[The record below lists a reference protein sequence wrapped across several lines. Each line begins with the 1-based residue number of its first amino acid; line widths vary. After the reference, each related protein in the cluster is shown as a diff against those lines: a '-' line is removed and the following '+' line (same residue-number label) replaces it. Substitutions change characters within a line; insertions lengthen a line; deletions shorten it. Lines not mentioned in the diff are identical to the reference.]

1 MEPPSLNQFY
11 STIEGDIMN
20 PIDSLIAGNAAFA
33 ATMFDATLK
42 IMPTKKMIILAC
54 ADPRVDP
61 ADIFGLVNGDAAVI
75 RNVGGRVGPATLET
89 MALLRSVV
97 QDRGGDIGAGWNF
110 VVLHH
115 TDCGIK
121 NCRNHAPDLL
131 ARHMGVKPM
140 DLATLAIDDPY
151 ESVVLDIAAL
161 KANPNLP
168 ASLSITGI
176 VYDVAT
182 GIARIVVPTAPLR
195 VESGA

>member
-1 MEPPSLNQFY
+1 M
-11 STIEGDIMN
+11 TA
-20 PIDSLIAGNAAFA
+20 IDSLIAGNAAFVA
-33 ATMFDATLK
+33 NGFDANIK

-61 ADIFGLVNGDAAVI
+61 GDIFGLVNGDAAVI
-75 RNVGGRVGPATLET
+75 RNVGGRIGPAAFET

-110 VVLHH
+110 IVLHH

-131 ARHMGVKPM
+131 ARHMGLEPK
-140 DLATLAIDDPY
+140 DLAALAIDDPY
-151 ESVVLDIAAL
+151 ESVALDVAVLKTIPTLPAAL
-161 KANPNLP
+161 TV
-168 ASLSITGI
+168 TGL

-182 GIARIVVPTAPLR
+182 GLVKTVVPPAPLR
-195 VESGA
+195 AQAAAAPP

>member
-1 MEPPSLNQFY
+1 
-11 STIEGDIMN
+11 MN
-20 PIDSLIAGNAAFA
+20 LVDSLIEGNAAFA
-33 ATMFDATLK
+33 ANGFDANLK
-42 IMPTKKMIILAC
+42 IMPTKKMIVLGC

-61 ADIFGLVNGDAAVI
+61 EDILGLVNGDAAVI

-131 ARHMGVKPM
+131 ARHMGVKRSE
-140 DLATLAIDDPY
+140 LAALAIDDPY
-151 ESVVLDIAAL
+151 EAVALDVAAL

-168 ASLSITGI
+168 GALVVTGL

-182 GIARIVVPTAPLR
+182 GLVRTVVPSAPVR
-195 VESGA
+195 SEIGA

>member
-1 MEPPSLNQFY
+1 MNLIESLL
-11 STIEGDIMN
+11 E
-20 PIDSLIAGNAAFA
+20 GNAAFA
-33 ATMFDATLK
+33 ATGFDADLK
-42 IMPTKKMIILAC
+42 IMPTKKMIILGC

-97 QDRGGDIGAGWNF
+97 QDRGGDIGAGWDF

-121 NCRNHAPDLL
+121 NCRNRAPELL
-131 ARHMGVKPM
+131 ARHMGVAP
-140 DLATLAIDDPY
+140 DALAGLAIDDPY
-151 ESVVLDIAAL
+151 EAVALDVAAL
-161 KANPNLP
+161 KANPKLP
-168 ASLSITGI
+168 DALAITGM

-182 GIARIVVPTAPLR
+182 GLVRVVVPSAPVR
-195 VESGA
+195 PHEA

>member
-1 MEPPSLNQFY
+1 MTPV
-11 STIEGDIMN
+11 
-20 PIDSLIAGNAAFA
+20 DSLIEGNAAFA
-33 ATMFDATLK
+33 AKMFDANLK
-42 IMPTKKMIILAC
+42 IMPTMKTIIVGC

-61 ADIFGLVNGDAAVI
+61 EIVLGLVNGDAAVI
-75 RNVGGRVGPATLET
+75 RNIGGRVDPGTLAT

-97 QDRGGDIGAGWNF
+97 QDRGGDLGAGWNL

-131 ARHMGVKPM
+131 ARHMGVEPSE
-140 DLATLAIDDPY
+140 LAALAIDDPY
-151 ESVVLDIAAL
+151 EAVVMDVAAL

-168 ASLSITGI
+168 AALVVTGL

-182 GIARIVVPTAPLR
+182 GRVRIVVPSAPIR
-195 VESGA
+195 QASDA

>member
-1 MEPPSLNQFY
+1 MNPVDGL
-11 STIEGDIMN
+11 IEG
-20 PIDSLIAGNAAFA
+20 SAAFA
-33 ATMFDATLK
+33 AKGFDATLK
-42 IMPTKKMIILAC
+42 IMPTKKLMILGC

-61 ADIFGLVNGDAAVI
+61 GDIFGLVNGDAAVI
-75 RNVGGRVGPATLET
+75 RNVGGRVGPATLEI

-131 ARHMGVKPM
+131 ARHMGVKPA
-140 DLATLAIDDPY
+140 DLAALAIDDPY
-151 ESVVLDIAAL
+151 EAVALDVAAL

-168 ASLSITGI
+168 AALVVTGL

-182 GIARIVVPTAPLR
+182 GLVRTVVPSAPVR
-195 VESGA
+195 PESGT

>member
-1 MEPPSLNQFY
+1 MSPV
-11 STIEGDIMN
+11 
-20 PIDSLIAGNAAFA
+20 DSLIEANAAFA
-33 ATMFDATLK
+33 ADGFDANLK
-42 IMPTKKMIILAC
+42 IMPTRKMIILGC

-61 ADIFGLVNGDAAVI
+61 EDIFGLANGDAAVI

-89 MALLRSVV
+89 MTLLRSVV

-121 NCRNHAPDLL
+121 NCRNHAPDVL
-131 ARHMGVKPM
+131 ARHMGVKPS
-140 DLATLAIDDPY
+140 DLAGLAIDDPY
-151 ESVVLDIAAL
+151 EAVALDVEAL

-168 ASLSITGI
+168 SALVVAGL

-182 GIARIVVPTAPLR
+182 GLVRIVVPSAPLR
-195 VESGA
+195 A

>member
-1 MEPPSLNQFY
+1 
-11 STIEGDIMN
+11 MN
-20 PIDSLIAGNAAFA
+20 PVDSLIEGNAAFA
-33 ATMFDATLK
+33 AESFDASLK
-42 IMPTKKMIILAC
+42 IMPRMKTIILGC

-61 ADIFGLVNGDAAVI
+61 EDIFGLVNGDAAVI
-75 RNVGGRVGPATLET
+75 RNVGGRVGPAALET
-89 MALLRSVV
+89 MTLLRSVV

-131 ARHMGVKPM
+131 AKHMGVGLA
-140 DLATLAIDDPY
+140 DLPAMAIDDPF
-151 ESVVLDIAAL
+151 EAVALDVAAL

-168 ASLSITGI
+168 GALVVTGL

-182 GIARIVVPTAPLR
+182 GLVQTVVPSSPIR

>member
-1 MEPPSLNQFY
+1 
-11 STIEGDIMN
+11 MN
-20 PIDSLIAGNAAFA
+20 PIDGLIEGNAAFA
-33 ATMFDATLK
+33 ADGFDANLK
-42 IMPTKKMIILAC
+42 IMPTRKMIILGC

-61 ADIFGLVNGDAAVI
+61 EAIFGLVNGDAAVI

-121 NCRNHAPDLL
+121 NCRNRAPDLL
-131 ARHMGVKPM
+131 ARHMGVKLA
-140 DLATLAIDDPY
+140 DLPTLAIDDPY
-151 ESVVLDIAAL
+151 ESVALDVAAL
-161 KANPNLP
+161 RANANLP
-168 ASLSITGI
+168 SALVVSGL

-182 GIARIVVPTAPLR
+182 GLVQTVVPASPIR
-195 VESGA
+195 VESGAG

>member
-1 MEPPSLNQFY
+1 
-11 STIEGDIMN
+11 MN
-20 PIDSLIAGNAAFA
+20 PIDSLIEGNAAFA
-33 ATMFDATLK
+33 ADVFDAKLK

-75 RNVGGRVGPATLET
+75 RNVGGRIGPAALET

-97 QDRGGDIGAGWNF
+97 QDRGGDIGAGWDF

-131 ARHMGVKPM
+131 ARHMGVKPA
-140 DLATLAIDDPY
+140 DLAALAIDDPY
-151 ESVVLDIAAL
+151 AAVALDVAAL
-161 KANPNLP
+161 KANPSLP
-168 ASLSITGI
+168 AALVVTGL

-182 GIARIVVPTAPLR
+182 GLVRTVVPSAPLR